1 MTVLLALLY
10 SVLSLNEAPPSLISG
25 FNLSLTDVLFGV
37 GLPLQSPILQIDREY
52 RKDDSSVHGLS
63 ETIVGWNRVEPDPR
77 M

>member
-1 MTVLLALLY
+1 MIEEASALKIQ
-10 SVLSLNEAPPSLISG
+10 SVFCAYLVCNTSNDKG
-25 FNLSLTDVLFGV
+25 NVLFGV